1 MIKENDLKI
10 ISLLRRNS
18 REKITSISRK
28 TKIPV
33 STVYDRI
40 KANNGKIIKKNV
52 SLIDFSKLGYSIRMH
67 LLLRTSQ
74 RDKIENFSLKNQN
87 VNSVFRI
94 DGDYDY
100 SLDCIFKDMGEIQ
113 EFLNIVNSSFAIE
126 KMSIC
131 YVLDEIVRE
140 KFLEGWKN
148 EPN

>member
-74 RDKIENFSLKNQN
+74 RDKIENFSLKNKN